1 MCQLV
6 IFNGVIST
14 IIPELFIEIIKSLCM
29 DRLGQTLKNN
39 VKIMKS
45 RVTKYAV
52 YGVIIAVIALILAT
66 LLSSYFQ
73 YGGISLEGIVKSQK
87 NNMTLWFLDAMPFIF
102 AFWGQYTSS
111 IMAYEAST
119 MIIDQTADLRDMAV
133 ALEHK
138 AAHDATH
145 DSVTDLPNR
154 VLLLD
159 RLDQAIQ
166 SAIYQKTLLG
176 LLILSIDNFKEINDT
191 LGHYS
196 GDRLL
201 KQITSRLLG
210 VVKKS
215 ETLAKLDS
223 DEFAILLPGVVEH
236 DNIIKIVEK
245 IQNTFMEPFSIEGLR
260 LEIQSSVGIAI
271 FPEHGKNGDTLI
283 QRANIALYSAKQGSE
298 KYIIYSHNLDKNSPH
313 RITMTGELRQAIEN
327 DELVLYFQP
336 KINLATHSVKG
347 IETLVRWRHPEHGFL
362 APEEFIPM
370 AERTGLIKPLSVWV
384 LNNALGQAEKWHH
397 QKLKVSIS
405 INLSPTTFLD
415 TELPDLI
422 IGLLALY
429 DVPAHYIIL
438 EITEGSMIKDPELAM
453 EILTR
458 LTQRGI
464 KISIDDFGTGYSSLA
479 YLKNLPV
486 NEVKIDKA
494 FVKDM
499 LTNANDAVI
508 VKAII
513 DLGHNLS
520 LNVVAEGVENKKTA
534 ARLKTLG
541 CDELQGHF
549 FSEPLSSDEFFKLRL
564 KKTKKKRVAKDKN
577 RQAF

>member
-1 MCQLV
+1 
-6 IFNGVIST
+6 
-14 IIPELFIEIIKSLCM
+14 M
-29 DRLGQTLKNN
+29 DRLGQTLKKN

-45 RVTKYAV
+45 RVSKYAI
-52 YGVIIAVIALILAT
+52 YGVTIAVVALILAT

-73 YGGISLEGIVKSQK
+73 YGGISLEGIMESQK
-87 NNMTLWFLDAMPFIF
+87 NNVTLWFLDAMPFIF

-119 MIIDQTADLRDMAV
+119 MIIDQTADLRDMTV

-145 DSVTDLPNR
+145 DTVTNLPNR

-166 SAIYQKTLLG
+166 AAIYQKTLLG
-176 LLILSIDNFKEINDT
+176 LLILDIDNFKEINDT

-201 KQITSRLLG
+201 KQLVSRLLG

-215 ETLAKLDS
+215 DTLAKLDS
-223 DEFAILLPGVVEH
+223 DEFAILLQGVAEH
-236 DNIIKIVEK
+236 DNIIQLVEK
-245 IQNTFMEPFSIEGLR
+245 IQKIFLEPFSIEGLR
-260 LEIQSSVGIAI
+260 LEIQASIGIAI

-283 QRANIALYSAKQGSE
+283 QRANMALYAAQNGSQ
-298 KYIIYSHNLDKNSPH
+298 KYTIYSINLDKHNPH
-313 RITMTGELRQAIEN
+313 RLTLMGELRQAIEN
-327 DELVLYFQP
+327 DELILHYQP
-336 KINLATHSVKG
+336 KISLDSLSVKG
-347 IETLVRWRHPEHGFL
+347 VETLVRWRHPEHGFM

-370 AERTGLIKPLSVWV
+370 AERTGLIKPLSIWV
-384 LNNALGQAEKWHH
+384 LNNALGQVEKWHS

-415 TELPDLI
+415 TDLPDLI
-422 IGLLALY
+422 IGMLSLY
-429 DVPAHYIIL
+429 DIPPHFVIL
-438 EITEGSMIKDPELAM
+438 EITEGSMIKDPDLAM

-464 KISIDDFGTGYSSLA
+464 RISIDDFGTGYSSLA
-479 YLKNLPV
+479 YLKKLPV
-486 NEVKIDKA
+486 NEVKIDKS

-499 LTNANDAVI
+499 ITNKNDAVI
-508 VKAII
+508 VKSII

-520 LNVVAEGVENKKTA
+520 LNVVAEGVENKQTA
-534 ARLKTLG
+534 ARLKELG

-549 FSEPLSSDEFFKLRL
+549 FSAPLSSDDFFKLRL
-564 KKTKKKRVAKDKN
+564 KKTKKKSVN
-577 RQAF
+577 